1 MAKQVYH
8 IVGEQGVG
16 KTILART
23 IAAGLEAQGLTVALL
38 DGGCDVASYR
48 ASYSGSKTPKHYREI
63 EVDAVV
69 TTTDTHGNPEICY
82 PGERVINLSL
92 VK

>member
-1 MAKQVYH
+1 MKQQVYH

-23 IAAGLEAQGLTVALL
+23 IAAGLEAEGLTVALL

-48 ASYSGSKTPKHYREI
+48 APYSNAKTPKHYREI

-69 TTTDTHGNPEICY
+69 ITTDTDVAQTGGY
-82 PGERVINLSL
+82 PGERVITLSL